1 MHVWNPTRRRETQW
15 RYKAEPQPPP
25 RPIEKGT
32 AISPFAQVAPFRE
45 PAKGT
50 SPATEKVPRPYVEQD
65 STAQVA
71 ADPIMQYMNRE
82 QLEKSIARTR
92 KLMQEA
98 ARKLNF
104 IEAAQWRDEVLRLEE
119 LLKTK
124 V

>member
-1 MHVWNPTRRRETQW
+1 M
-15 RYKAEPQPPP
+15 
-25 RPIEKGT
+25 
-32 AISPFAQVAPFRE
+32 
-45 PAKGT
+45 
-50 SPATEKVPRPYVEQD
+50 EQE
-65 STAQVA
+65 SVAQVA

-98 ARKLNF
+98 ARKLDF